1 MGKDN
6 IFRNRFLPLQPIVH
20 KFYMFRKLVN
30 DELGRISVEE
40 FKTAPKQDVVVVLDN
55 IRSQHN
61 IGSAFRSC
69 DAFRVSKL
77 FLCGICAVPPSA
89 QIHKSALGA
98 EFSMDWEY
106 CEDTMAVVERLRAE
120 GYVIVS
126 VEQAEDSTS
135 LEQFHREAGRK
146 YALVFGNEVHG
157 VAQDVVSAS
166 DLCLEIPQ
174 YGTKHSLNVS
184 VSIGIVLWALLGK

>member
-1 MGKDN
+1 
-6 IFRNRFLPLQPIVH
+6 
-20 KFYMFRKLVN
+20 MFRKLVN

-40 FKTAPKQDVVVVLDN
+40 FKAAPKEDVVVVLDN
-55 IRSQHN
+55 VRSQHN

-69 DAFRVSKL
+69 DAFRVRKL

-106 CEDTMAVVERLRAE
+106 CEITMDVVGRLRAE

-135 LEQFHREAGRK
+135 LGSFRREEGRK

-184 VSIGIVLWALLGK
+184 VSIGIVLWEILGAGTNL

>member
-1 MGKDN
+1 MILTFAGKSA
-6 IFRNRFLPLQPIVH
+6 
-20 KFYMFRKLVN
+20 KKMFRKLVN

-40 FKTAPKQDVVVVLDN
+40 FKSAPKEDVVVVLDN
-55 IRSQHN
+55 VRSQHN

-69 DAFRVSKL
+69 DAFRVSKIY
-77 FLCGICAVPPSA
+77 LCGICAVPPSA

-106 CEDTMAVVERLRAE
+106 CESTVAVVERLRSE

-135 LEQFHREAGRK
+135 LGDFHREEGRK
-146 YALVFGNEVHG
+146 YALIFGNEVHG

-184 VSIGIVLWALLGK
+184 VSVGIVLWELLGK

>member
-1 MGKDN
+1 
-6 IFRNRFLPLQPIVH
+6 
-20 KFYMFRKLVN
+20 MFRKLVN

-40 FKTAPKQDVVVVLDN
+40 FKKAPKQEVVVVLDN
-55 IRSQHN
+55 VRSQHN

-89 QIHKSALGA
+89 QIHKAALGA

-106 CEDTMAVVERLRAE
+106 SENTMDVVERLRSD

-135 LEQFHREAGRK
+135 LEQFQREDGRK

-157 VAQDVVSAS
+157 VAQVVVSAS
-166 DLCLEIPQ
+166 DACLEIPQ

-184 VSIGIVLWALLGK
+184 VSIGIVLWALLG

>member
-1 MGKDN
+1 
-6 IFRNRFLPLQPIVH
+6 
-20 KFYMFRKLVN
+20 MFRKLVN

-40 FKTAPKQDVVVVLDN
+40 FKTAPKEDVIVILDN
-55 IRSQHN
+55 VRSQHN
-61 IGSAFRSC
+61 IGSALRSC
-69 DAFRVSKL
+69 DAFRVSRI

-89 QIHKSALGA
+89 QIHKAALGA

-106 CEDTMAVVERLRAE
+106 CESTMDVVERLRSQ

-135 LEQFHREAGRK
+135 LGGFRREDGRK

-157 VAQDVVSAS
+157 VAQEVVSAS
-166 DLCLEIPQ
+166 DVCLEIPQ

-184 VSIGIVLWALLGK
+184 VSIGIVLWELLGGRTVV

>member
-1 MGKDN
+1 
-6 IFRNRFLPLQPIVH
+6 
-20 KFYMFRKLVN
+20 MFRKLVN

-40 FKTAPKQDVVVVLDN
+40 FKTAQKEDVVVVLDN
-55 IRSQHN
+55 VRSQHN
-61 IGSAFRSC
+61 IGSAMRSC
-69 DAFRVSKL
+69 DAFRVKKIY
-77 FLCGICAVPPSA
+77 LCGICAVPPSA

-106 CEDTMAVVERLRAE
+106 CDNTADIVEKLRGE

-135 LEQFHREAGRK
+135 LEDFRRESGRK
-146 YALVFGNEVHG
+146 YALIFGNEVHG
-157 VAQDVVSAS
+157 VAQEIVSGSDV
-166 DLCLEIPQ
+166 CLEIPQ

-184 VSIGIVLWALLGK
+184 VSIGIVLWEMLGK